1 MSAFELYDTFMD
13 GITHAR
19 KYNLQAEYIEWLFRD
34 LKVNKDRLTK
44 ATRDALLNWDDES
57 EDYIFQQQF
66 EIPMIRVEA

>member
-34 LKVNKDRLTK
+34 LGVDKDRLTE
-44 ATRDALLNWDDES
+44 AANVALSEWDL
-57 EDYIFQQQF
+57 Q
-66 EIPMIRVEA
+66 EITDDQ